1 MYEKPKRN
9 QLITTTVDFIHV
21 SSDWERMENQILNLP
36 FQMWHM
42 QTLSINSSSQD
53 VERGRCHHRGTP
65 QMWGISMF
73 WKSTSPECW
82 EKRTQTK
89 VVSHLPNC
97 SKWGWVSRVDKQRD
111 EWFKWNLQKLILLKS
126 VGGGHRLG
134 VISDLDDAEKDL

>member
-1 MYEKPKRN
+1 MLYEKPKRN

-42 QTLSINSSSQD
+42 QTLRHQKQFSGRWTWTMPPPRNSPD
-53 VERGRCHHRGTP
+53 V
-65 QMWGISMF
+65 F
-73 WKSTSPECW
+73 WKSTSWLPRMLR
-82 EKRTQTK
+82 KRTQTN

-97 SKWGWVSRVDKQRD
+97 NKWGWVSRVDKQRD

-126 VGGGHRLG
+126 VGGGHRLR
-134 VISDLDDAEKDL
+134 VISDLMMLKKDL